1 MFRIE
6 HEKTSNTD
14 FPWII
19 RRDEQFM
26 TSFED
31 EQTAMSKLIEL
42 KENEYRYLDCN
53 ATTYPSPLDLIDQ
66 AIANRGGNSL
76 SIQHCRDG
84 RAHFRGSVD
93 DCSFMYLILDQSVIL
108 QIKRRIPGIPEFSP
122 SRRFDD

>member
-53 ATTYPSPLDLIDQ
+53 ATTYPRP
-66 AIANRGGNSL
+66 NN
-76 SIQHCRDG
+76 
-84 RAHFRGSVD
+84 
-93 DCSFMYLILDQSVIL
+93 
-108 QIKRRIPGIPEFSP
+108 
-122 SRRFDD
+122 